1 MGYIFCWLQ
10 NRGRHNATHIRKTIM
25 HLPAAPGFA
34 DYLIDCMIKWFD
46 DVLGV
51 RPIPRDEEGIDYD
64 QADGRFTLR
73 FETPVHTPKESYIN
87 EMEKRL
93 KFVGWTFHWP
103 VDDDDVLEISMDIN
117 DMHMETNQLIKD
129 LKK

>member
-1 MGYIFCWLQ
+1 
-10 NRGRHNATHIRKTIM
+10 M

-51 RPIPRDEEGIDYD
+51 RPIPRDDEGIDYD

-73 FETPVHTPKESYIN
+73 FETPPFLKAPMESYVN

-93 KFVGWTFHWP
+93 KFAGWNFHWP
-103 VDDDDVLEISMDIN
+103 VDDDDVLEIYMDIN
-117 DMHMETNQLIKD
+117 DMHMETNQLIEEYN